1 MFKNVYMTI
10 DICKHNNINLQ
21 GEYIYNSLHFNNK
34 AWDE

>member
-10 DICKHNNINLQ
+10 DTCKYNNIYLQ
-21 GEYIYNSLHFNNK
+21 GEYIYSSLHFNNM